1 MPKNINRGRN
11 SAEHLHGLPDDYDIG
26 IITELRNDGRMPYR
40 AIAEIVGLSEAAV
53 RQRVNRLVND
63 KVCQI
68 TAVMDPKAL
77 GLNAV
82 ASVGMKVDGDF
93 VEVADKLALIKQVEY
108 VILTAGLFDLMAEL
122 VCRDYDELLSVLRQ
136 IRNIPEIKS
145 TELNLILETRK
156 LVYNR
161 PSLQ

>member
-1 MPKNINRGRN
+1 MPKNMTRARK
-11 SAEHLHGLPDDYDIG
+11 SAENLHGLLDEYDIG

-53 RQRVNRLVND
+53 RQRVNRLVKD
-63 KVCQI
+63 KICQI

-93 VEVADKLALIKQVEY
+93 TEVADKLASIKQVEY

-136 IRNIPEIKS
+136 LRSIPEIKS

>member
-1 MPKNINRGRN
+1 MSKKMTRTKK
-11 SAEHLHGLPDDYDIG
+11 SAENLHGVLDEYDIG
-26 IITELRNDGRMPYR
+26 IITELRNDGRMSYR

-93 VEVADKLALIKQVEY
+93 VKVADKLASIKQVEY

-122 VCRDYDELLSVLRQ
+122 VCRDYDELLSVLRL
-136 IRNIPEIKS
+136 IRGIPEIKS

>member
-1 MPKNINRGRN
+1 MPKNIKRGRKSDEN
-11 SAEHLHGLPDDYDIG
+11 FHGLLDKHDIG

-53 RQRVNRLVND
+53 RQRVNRLVKD

-93 VEVADKLALIKQVEY
+93 VEVADRLASIKQVEY

>member
-1 MPKNINRGRN
+1 MSKNINRGRK
-11 SAEHLHGLPDDYDIG
+11 SAENLHGLLDEYDIG

-40 AIAEIVGLSEAAV
+40 AIAETVGLSEAAV
-53 RQRVNRLVND
+53 RQRVNRLVKD

-93 VEVADKLALIKQVEY
+93 VEVADKLASIKQVEY

-122 VCRDYDELLSVLRQ
+122 VCRDYDELLAVLRQ
-136 IRNIPEIKS
+136 LRSIPEIKT

-161 PSLQ
+161 PSSN

>member
-1 MPKNINRGRN
+1 MSKNMSRSRK
-11 SAEHLHGLPDDYDIG
+11 SAENLHGLLDEYDIG

-53 RQRVNRLVND
+53 RQRVNRLVKD
-63 KVCQI
+63 KICQI

-93 VEVADKLALIKQVEY
+93 TEVADKLASIKQVEY

-136 IRNIPEIKS
+136 LRSIPEIKS